1 MSAAGARRDSWI
13 VQNVLARLT
22 KRRGVRART
31 CVREVTVWKTV
42 KYHSLL
48 RLVTNVTACLCLLK
62 RFWRYL
68 GWGQTCRLRCKF
80 PQRRTRFDWK
90 STQVRK
96 NYLTHAIS
104 CCTTLRIFFFFVCVC
119 ACAVV
124 KRRVSSV
131 ARGTVGKSWVTG
143 SCMLCNHGNQAD
155 TPQVF
160 VHNKC
165 KYFFRPQSRN
175 VVSVIFKIK
184 NVISTKLPQQFI

>member
-1 MSAAGARRDSWI
+1 MSQPACVTEAVLTVPGMRSNVSLEVQIPSAAHAVWLKVNAGAEELPD
-13 VQNVLARLT
+13 A
-22 KRRGVRART
+22 
-31 CVREVTVWKTV
+31 
-42 KYHSLL
+42 
-48 RLVTNVTACLCLLK
+48 
-62 RFWRYL
+62 RYL
-68 GWGQTCRLRCKF
+68 VLHNPSNLF
-80 PQRRTRFDWK
+80 IYF
-90 STQVRK
+90 V
-96 NYLTHAIS
+96 
-104 CCTTLRIFFFFVCVC
+104 FFVC

-131 ARGTVGKSWVTG
+131 ARVTVGKSWVTG

-184 NVISTKLPQQFI
+184 NLISTKLPQQFI